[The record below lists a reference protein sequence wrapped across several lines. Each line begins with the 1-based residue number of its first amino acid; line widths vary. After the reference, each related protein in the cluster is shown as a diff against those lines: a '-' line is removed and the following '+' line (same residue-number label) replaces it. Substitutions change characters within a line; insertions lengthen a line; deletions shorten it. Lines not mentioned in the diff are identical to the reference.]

1 MLVFTFLIFFFTV
14 LNSFAEMP
22 IGNDWQSRGQ
32 LSETRVFQ
40 KKEMSLSVFEG
51 TVPEKR
57 LITPSNFKSEILQ
70 SSELRKKTLELLG
83 TANWQINEMS
93 FSENKE
99 KKTVLLRGQFQRDGL
114 TFEFTE
120 WQIYSEKNLIQL
132 QLENQK
138 GDTAALPEIQY
149 FTRWVQ
155 NLK

>member
-1 MLVFTFLIFFFTV
+1 MLVLTILIFFFTA
-14 LNSFAEMP
+14 LNSFAETP
-22 IGNDWQSRGQ
+22 IGNDWQSGGQ
-32 LSETRVFQ
+32 LSETRIFQ
-40 KKEMSLSVFEG
+40 KKEMSVSIFEG
-51 TVPEKR
+51 TAPEKR
-57 LITPSNFKSEILQ
+57 LMTASNFKSEILQ

-83 TANWQINEMS
+83 TSNWQINEMS
-93 FSENKE
+93 FLENKE

-114 TFEFTE
+114 SFEFTE

-138 GDTAALPEIQY
+138 GDSAAPPEIQY